1 MASEQATPGAS
12 DFTLAGLWRGAR
24 AATPLSLGTVPF
36 GLGFGV
42 LADQKGLSLL
52 DTLAMSAL
60 VWSGTAQMAVMELW
74 GAPLPYLAILL
85 TTLAVGT
92 RMLLMSASLRPWLG
106 GLAPLRAYGAL
117 AFVSNGNWAL
127 AIRRFRA
134 GERDAAFL
142 VGGGLA
148 MYAGWL
154 LGSAAGHLGGAL
166 VAEPRHLGLDFVF
179 TAFMLAMVGGVWR
192 GRGDI
197 LPWVAAGLVAVLTAA
212 FVPGY
217 AYIFAGAG
225 VGSILG
231 ALRETNE

>member
-1 MASEQATPGAS
+1 MASEPAMSPVP
-12 DFTLAGLWRGAR
+12 DFTLPGLWRGAR
-24 AATPLSLGTVPF
+24 AASPLSLGTLPF

-42 LADQKGLSLL
+42 LAEERGLSLL
-52 DTLAMSAL
+52 EALAMSAL

-74 GAPLPYLAILL
+74 GAPLPFFAILL
-85 TTLAVGT
+85 TTLAVGA

-106 GLAPLRAYGAL
+106 GLAPPRAYGAL
-117 AFVSNGNWAL
+117 AFVSDGNWAL

-154 LGSAAGHLGGAL
+154 AGSAAGHLGGAL

-179 TAFMLAMVGGVWR
+179 TAFLLAMAGGVWR
-192 GRGDI
+192 GRGDV
-197 LPWVAAGLVAVLTAA
+197 LPWAAAGLVAVVTASL
-212 FVPGY
+212 VPGH

-225 VGSILG
+225 AGSVLG
-231 ALRETNE
+231 ALRETDG